1 MHMRKLLLT
10 LFTLAAALTAG
21 AEDKVLVVT
30 FSDNATHTF
39 ALSTQPT
46 VVMAND
52 KMTITAGAET
62 LEYDLY
68 KVKTFTFTT
77 ASGID
82 GIESAGGFTRQG
94 NSLVIPG
101 TGTAVRIFALNGAAV
116 PAVTSHTAQ
125 GTVVSLDALPQG
137 IYIVN
142 ANGKSVKIVKK

>member
-30 FSDNATHTF
+30 FSDNGTHTF

-82 GIESAGGFTRQG
+82 GTESAGGFTRQG
-94 NSLVIPG
+94 NSLIIPG

-125 GTVVSLDALPQG
+125 GTVVSLDTLPQG